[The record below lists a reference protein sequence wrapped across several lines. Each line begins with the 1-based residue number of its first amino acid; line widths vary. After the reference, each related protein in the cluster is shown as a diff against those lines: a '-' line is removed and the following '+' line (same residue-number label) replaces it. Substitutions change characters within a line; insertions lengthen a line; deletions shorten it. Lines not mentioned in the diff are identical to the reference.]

1 MGRAGSLISK
11 ASIAPIGSKKLSTG
25 KFWFFSNKLSL
36 HVRFMRCCLPV
47 ALGLLGV
54 ASYVP
59 CGVAEPVDVDLVFAA
74 DGSGSIDDGELLLQ
88 RQGYADALLDGRVLD
103 AVASGRWGKIAVSYI
118 EWGDETSQ
126 HTIVDWREI
135 SGPDDALAFGE
146 SLLSAP
152 RAAWGYNSISEAI
165 AYSTDK
171 ILTNGYE
178 GARMV
183 IDVSGDGPQIGGRP
197 IDWARD
203 RAVDAGITI
212 NALAVKSRGG
222 GHRGPG
228 NIPLEMHYRLDVIGG
243 LGAFVMV
250 ADEATPFADVLL
262 AKIIREIADARPTGA
277 GRDAAGIGNAAPGAQ
292 YAANVITCGTEIYER
307 VGTDPG
313 CKRPEMS
320 ATGAENPKGHQ
331 RP

>member
-1 MGRAGSLISK
+1 MLRQVHSILPRCLAVIAIQLAGAFC
-11 ASIAPIGSKKLSTG
+11 ASD
-25 KFWFFSNKLSL
+25 
-36 HVRFMRCCLPV
+36 V
-47 ALGLLGV
+47 
-54 ASYVP
+54 
-59 CGVAEPVDVDLVFAA
+59 VAEPVDLELVFAA
-74 DGSGSIDDGELLLQ
+74 DGSGSIDDDELRLQ
-88 RQGYADALLDGRVLD
+88 RQGYAEALSDPRVLD
-103 AVASGRWGKIAVSYI
+103 AVTSGRWGKIVVSYI
-118 EWGDETSQ
+118 EWGDEASQ

-135 SGPDDALAFGE
+135 TGPEDARAFGE

-171 ILTNGYE
+171 ILTNAYE

-203 RAVDAGITI
+203 RAVDAGITV

-222 GHRGPG
+222 GYRGPG

-250 ADEATPFADVLL
+250 ADEETPFADVLL
-262 AKIIREIADARPTGA
+262 AKIIREIADARPTGS
-277 GRDAAGIGNAAPGAQ
+277 GRDVTGIGNAGFATQ
-292 YAANVITCGTEIYER
+292 YAANKITCGTKIYDR
-307 VGTDPG
+307 AGTDPG
-313 CKRPEMS
+313 CERLEMPS
-320 ATGAENPKGHQ
+320 AGAEDPQGHQ

>member
-1 MGRAGSLISK
+1 MGRVGSLIPK
-11 ASIAPIGSKKLSTG
+11 ASIALTRPKKLSTG
-25 KFWFFSNKLSL
+25 EFWFFSNKLSL
-36 HVRFMRCCLPV
+36 HDRFLRRCLPAV
-47 ALGLLGV
+47 LGLLGV
-54 ASYVP
+54 ALYVP
-59 CGVAEPVDVDLVFAA
+59 FGAAEPVDLELVFAA
-74 DGSGSIDDGELLLQ
+74 DGSGSIDDDELLLQ
-88 RQGYADALLDGRVLD
+88 RQGYADALRDRRVLE
-103 AVASGRWGKIAVSYI
+103 AVTSGRWGKIAVNYI
-118 EWGDETSQ
+118 EWGDEASQ

-135 SGPDDALAFGE
+135 AGPEDARAFGVA
-146 SLLSAP
+146 LLSAP

-171 ILTNGYE
+171 ILTNDFE
-178 GARMV
+178 GVRMV

-222 GHRGPG
+222 GYRGPG
-228 NIPLEMHYRLDVIGG
+228 GIPLEMHYRLDVIGG

-277 GRDAAGIGNAAPGAQ
+277 AQDVTGIGNAERAIQ
-292 YAANVITCGTEIYER
+292 YAANAITCGTEIYER

-320 ATGAENPKGHQ
+320 AAGAENTQGHQ
-331 RP
+331 GP

>member
-1 MGRAGSLISK
+1 MGRDGSLISK
-11 ASIAPIGSKKLSTG
+11 ASSAPSRSKKLSTR

-36 HVRFMRCCLPV
+36 RVRFMRCCLL
-47 ALGLLGV
+47 AAFGLLGMV
-54 ASYVP
+54 LCVP
-59 CGVAEPVDVDLVFAA
+59 YGVAEPVDLELVFAA
-74 DGSGSIDDGELLLQ
+74 DGSGSIDDDELLLQ
-88 RQGYADALLDGRVLD
+88 RQGYAEALLDRRVLD
-103 AVASGRWGKIAVSYI
+103 AVASGRWGKIVVSYI
-118 EWGDETSQ
+118 EWGDEASQ

-135 SGPDDALAFGE
+135 AGPEDARAFGE
-146 SLLSAP
+146 ALLFAP

-171 ILTNGYE
+171 ILTNDYE

-183 IDVSGDGPQIGGRP
+183 IDVSGDGPQIGGRS

-222 GHRGPG
+222 GYRGPG

-250 ADEATPFADVLL
+250 ADEVTPFADVLL
-262 AKIIREIADARPTGA
+262 AKIIREIADARPTGR
-277 GRDAAGIGNAAPGAQ
+277 GRDVTGIGNASLAAQ
-292 YAANVITCGTEIYER
+292 YAANVITCGTETYER
-307 VGTDPG
+307 AGADPG
-313 CKRPEMS
+313 CKWPEMPP
-320 ATGAENPKGHQ
+320 AGAENTQGN
-331 RP
+331 

>member
-1 MGRAGSLISK
+1 MGQDRSLISK
-11 ASIAPIGSKKLSTG
+11 ASISLARSKKLSTG
-25 KFWFFSNKLSL
+25 KFCYFSNKLSL
-36 HVRFMRCCLPV
+36 RDRFVRCSLSFV
-47 ALGLLGV
+47 LGLLGL
-54 ASYVP
+54 AFWVP
-59 CGVAEPVDVDLVFAA
+59 SGFAKPVDLELVFAA
-74 DGSGSIDDGELLLQ
+74 DGSGSIDDEELQLQ
-88 RQGYADALLDGRVLD
+88 RQGYAEALLDQRVLG
-103 AVASGRWGKIAVSYI
+103 AIASGRWGKIAVSYI
-118 EWGDETSQ
+118 EWGDEASQ

-135 SGPDDALAFGE
+135 ADGEDARAFGE
-146 SLLSAP
+146 ALLSAP

-165 AYSTDK
+165 VYSTDM

-203 RAVDAGITI
+203 RAVDAGITV
-212 NALAVKSRGG
+212 NALVVKSRGG
-222 GHRGPG
+222 GYRGPG

-250 ADEATPFADVLL
+250 ADEQTPFAEVLL
-262 AKIIREIADARPTGA
+262 AKIIREIADARPTG
-277 GRDAAGIGNAAPGAQ
+277 RDRAVTGIGNTGREAQ
-292 YAANVITCGTEIYER
+292 YAANVITCGTKAYER
-307 VGTDPG
+307 TGTESG

-320 ATGAENPKGHQ
+320 AAGAENAQGHQ

>member
-1 MGRAGSLISK
+1 MGRTGSLTFE
-11 ASIAPIGSKKLSTG
+11 ASPPSAWQNKLSTG
-25 KFWFFSNKLSL
+25 KIRLFSIMLRW
-36 HVRFMRCCLPV
+36 VRSIFPGFV
-47 ALGLLGV
+47 AVGTVLLAGAFC
-54 ASYVP
+54 ASEAVSKS
-59 CGVAEPVDVDLVFAA
+59 VDLELVFAA
-74 DGSGSIDDGELLLQ
+74 DGSGSIDDDELRLQ
-88 RQGYADALLDGRVLD
+88 RQGYAEALSDPRVLD
-103 AVASGRWGKIAVSYI
+103 AVTSGRWGTIAVSYI
-118 EWGDETSQ
+118 EWGDESSQ

-135 SGPDDALAFGE
+135 AGPEDARAFGE
-146 SLLSAP
+146 ALLSAP

-171 ILTNGYE
+171 ILTNTYE

-222 GHRGPG
+222 GYRGPG

-250 ADEATPFADVLL
+250 ADEDTPFSDVLL
-262 AKIIREIADARPTGA
+262 AKIIREIADIRPTG
-277 GRDAAGIGNAAPGAQ
+277 RRHSVAGIGNAGFATQ
-292 YAANVITCGTEIYER
+292 YAASKITCGTETYDR
-307 VGTDPG
+307 AGTDPG
-313 CKRPEMS
+313 CERPEMP
-320 ATGAENPKGHQ
+320 AAGAEDPQGHQ
-331 RP
+331 GP